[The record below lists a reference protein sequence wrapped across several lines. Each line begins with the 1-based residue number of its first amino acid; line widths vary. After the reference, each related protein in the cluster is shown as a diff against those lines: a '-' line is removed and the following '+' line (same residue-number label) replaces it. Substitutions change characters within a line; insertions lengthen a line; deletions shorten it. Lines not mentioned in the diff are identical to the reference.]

1 MSSTA
6 TRAGYV
12 GEIAPDVVAAF
23 DLPASA
29 VGFELDVAALRGGT
43 RVSRTYVAVSRFPAS
58 AVDLAFVVD
67 DSVPAG
73 AVLDTLRTT
82 AGDLAERVE
91 LFDVFRS
98 DAIGAGRV
106 SLAFTVSFRSPDRT
120 LTDDEVAERRQAL
133 IDAVVRAHRA
143 ELRG

>member
-1 MSSTA
+1 MSSPRSTCPRPSSRSELDFA
-6 TRAGYV
+6 GLRAGAR
-12 GEIAPDVVAAF
+12 APRAF
-23 DLPASA
+23 A
-29 VGFELDVAALRGGT
+29 
-43 RVSRTYVAVSRFPAS
+43 AVSRFPAS

-67 DSVPAG
+67 DAVPAG
-73 AVLDTLRTT
+73 DVLATLRAT
-82 AGDLAERVE
+82 AGDLAEDVQ

-133 IDAVVRAHRA
+133 IDAVVRAHHA